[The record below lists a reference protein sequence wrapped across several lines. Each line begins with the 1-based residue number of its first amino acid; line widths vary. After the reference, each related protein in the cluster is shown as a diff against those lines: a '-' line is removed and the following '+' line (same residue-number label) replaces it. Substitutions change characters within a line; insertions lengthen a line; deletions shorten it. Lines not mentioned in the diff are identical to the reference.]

1 MYGEENDAV
10 TILILPTLY
19 PMWLSPKS
27 VSSLPPYRKSLSQV
41 CAHGSFFLLRFY
53 PVCLLWGEMISFAFL
68 NNTFYTLAYFKT
80 LNKWTRSLFLKRLTG
95 LLCVVVILSFPLLWN
110 IPPCAHT
117 LGWKKFNLLFTGR
130 LLLLPVIKNSAA
142 IHQKHLLVMKGKKWG
157 GENGH
162 NLNKVIKI
170 NITEK
175 GQTSCPSYTTS
186 EKDAILLLW
195 YSSHKTLI
203 GI

>member
-1 MYGEENDAV
+1 M
-10 TILILPTLY
+10 
-19 PMWLSPKS
+19 MQWLSSYSQPCTPCD
-27 VSSLPPYRKSLSQV
+27 SLPSLCPPFHLTGNRYPKFV
-41 CAHGSFFLLRFY
+41 HMVPFFLLRFY
-53 PVCLLWGEMISFAFL
+53 PVFLLWGEMISFAFL

-175 GQTSCPSYTTS
+175 GPTSCPSYTTS